1 MKSRREDETV
11 SLFCFVLF
19 FFTGGNAKLC
29 HRKMNNKGSFA
40 PGQRFSSKNSM
51 LSPNEVVYLSIDE
64 ELKYVFGHTS
74 ELFLGTSGKMRM
86 YSPEHRNMS
95 L

>member
-1 MKSRREDETV
+1 MKQFLFFV
-11 SLFCFVLF
+11 LFCF

-64 ELKYVFGHTS
+64 ELKYAFGHTS
-74 ELFLGTSGKMRM
+74 ELFLGT
-86 YSPEHRNMS
+86 
-95 L
+95 